1 MPDEQTS
8 SSGLKDTSGAG
19 TVRIVGAGKFG
30 GSSEVRKR
38 AGDVAEHKRAL
49 ARAKRLLAVALED
62 EDTGT
67 RDWFPKSQITFDR
80 KVKDGVSTVKIPYWL
95 LKQKG
100 WSD

>member
-62 EDTGT
+62 E
-67 RDWFPKSQITFDR
+67 RAAQRVDR
-80 KVKDGVSTVKIPYWL
+80 QGSNSRSSSLTSPSPGNGAWWL
-95 LKQKG
+95 F
-100 WSD
+100 